1 MKIFFIIG
9 SILSC
14 LTVIMGAF
22 GAHLLKNILDD
33 YALSIYN
40 KAVLYQ
46 IFHSLAIL
54 FNVVIY
60 QLYPIELIKLSSLLF
75 VIGIFM
81 FSGSLYILAIT
92 GNKALAIITP
102 FGGLMFIL
110 GWFVLIY
117 VSTNISM

>member
-1 MKIFFIIG
+1 LKIFFIIG

-54 FNVVIY
+54 FNVVLY
-60 QLYPIELIKLSSLLF
+60 QLYPIELIKLSCLLF

>member
-54 FNVVIY
+54 FNVVLY
-60 QLYPIELIKLSSLLF
+60 QLYPIELIKLSCLLF

>member
-9 SILSC
+9 SIISC
-14 LTVIMGAF
+14 LTVIIGAF

-54 FNVVIY
+54 FNVVLY
-60 QLYPIELIKLSSLLF
+60 QLYPVELIKLSSLLF
-75 VIGIFM
+75 IIGILM

-92 GNKALAIITP
+92 GNKTFAMITP
-102 FGGLMFIL
+102 FGGLMFIF
-110 GWFVLIY
+110 GWFILIY
-117 VSTNISM
+117 VAINISM

>member
-9 SILSC
+9 SIISC
-14 LTVIMGAF
+14 LTVIIGAF

-54 FNVVIY
+54 FNVVLY
-60 QLYPIELIKLSSLLF
+60 QLYPVELIKLSSLLF
-75 VIGIFM
+75 IIGILM

-92 GNKALAIITP
+92 GNKTFAMITP
-102 FGGLMFIL
+102 FGGLMFIF

-117 VSTNISM
+117 VAINISM

>member
-1 MKIFFIIG
+1 VII
-9 SILSC
+9 
-14 LTVIMGAF
+14 GAF

-54 FNVVIY
+54 FNVVLY
-60 QLYPIELIKLSSLLF
+60 QLYPVELIKLSSLLF
-75 VIGIFM
+75 IIGILM

-92 GNKALAIITP
+92 GNKTFAMITP
-102 FGGLMFIL
+102 FGGLMFIF
-110 GWFVLIY
+110 GWFILIY
-117 VSTNISM
+117 VAINISM